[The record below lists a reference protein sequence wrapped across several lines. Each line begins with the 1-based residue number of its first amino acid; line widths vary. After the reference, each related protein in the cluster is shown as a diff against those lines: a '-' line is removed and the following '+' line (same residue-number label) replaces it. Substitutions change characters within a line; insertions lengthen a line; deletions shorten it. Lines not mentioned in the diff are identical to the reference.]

1 MKTINLS
8 SHPPSVDELLG
19 MARNDALLVKT
30 QDGDCFVVS
39 LADEFTTEVELL
51 RQNHAFLTMLDNFK
65 KEDET
70 IPLEEVEKKLR

>member
-1 MKTINLS
+1 
-8 SHPPSVDELLG
+8 

-30 QDGDCFVVS
+30 QDGDSFIVS

-70 IPLEEVEKKLR
+70 IPLEEIEKKLR

>member
-1 MKTINLS
+1 
-8 SHPPSVDELLG
+8 

-30 QDGDCFVVS
+30 QDGDSFVVS